1 MFDNVCFFKLF
12 FLCKTFHLFLKV
24 FQQLLFISF
33 KKQNDIFYLLS
44 IIHLTYLTSTNS
56 RTQSNLSIKTW
67 FILSKGYPWIMGCT
81 FISKWKHFSDN
92 FHRFSQLTTIW
103 KRSKTM

>member
-12 FLCKTFHLFLKV
+12 FLCETFHLFLKV

-33 KKQNDIFYLLS
+33 KKQNDIFYPLP
-44 IIHLTYLTSTNS
+44 IIHLTYLTNTNS

-67 FILSKGYPWIMGCT
+67 FILSKVRPWIRGA
-81 FISKWKHFSDN
+81 FVSEWKHFSDN
-92 FHRFSQLTTIW
+92 LHRFSQLTSVW
-103 KRSKTM
+103 GRS